1 MGDWFAAAE
10 ASYWNYHSWLA
21 KIWFISF
28 VIRLFYIWWLCL
40 VVMAKEV
47 IRLRDVSKFY
57 PMGDSVVKALSHLE
71 FKVFQGEFVAI
82 MGPSGSGKSTAMN
95 LVGSLDMPTH
105 GTIYLDN
112 EDISELTES
121 DLAQVRGK
129 RIGFIFQSFNLIP
142 NLTVKE
148 NVMLP
153 MMFQGTSV
161 EERSDRAEELLRLVE
176 LHDRMDHYPGEIS
189 GGQMQRVAIA
199 RSLANDPEVILADE
213 PTGNLDTK
221 TGAIVMEFL
230 EKLNKQGKTIIMVTH
245 DPELAE
251 EYADVVYWLK
261 DGELEKVTKRV
272 GKRFVDV
279 TKRKKKEMKEKN

>member
-1 MGDWFAAAE
+1 MVQT
-10 ASYWNYHSWLA
+10 HSSVPSRKGTTPSVPL
-21 KIWFISF
+21 KGKVPIVSG
-28 VIRLFYIWWLCL
+28 
-40 VVMAKEV
+40 KEV
-47 IRLRDVSKFY
+47 IRLRNVSKHY
-57 PMGDSVVKALSHLE
+57 QMGNSIVRALNHLE
-71 FKVFQGEFVAI
+71 LKVFDGEFIAI

-105 GTIYLDN
+105 GTIYLDGG
-112 EDISELTES
+112 DISEFSES

-129 RIGFIFQSFNLIP
+129 KIGFIFQSFNLIP

-161 EERSDRAEELLRLVE
+161 EKRGEKAEELLKLVE
-176 LHDRMDHYPGEIS
+176 LHDRMNHYPGEIS

-199 RSLANDPEVILADE
+199 RSLANDPEIILADE

-230 EKLNKQGKTIIMVTH
+230 EKLNKQGKTVIMVTH
-245 DPELAE
+245 DPDLAKK
-251 EYADVVYWLK
+251 YADVIYQLR

-272 GKRFVDV
+272 GKKFVDV
-279 TKRKKKEMKEKN
+279 TKRKKKEAKSNGGK

>member
-1 MGDWFAAAE
+1 MEESAG
-10 ASYWNYHSWLA
+10 
-21 KIWFISF
+21 
-28 VIRLFYIWWLCL
+28 
-40 VVMAKEV
+40 KEV
-47 IRLRDVSKFY
+47 IRLRNVSKHY
-57 PMGDSVVKALSHLE
+57 PMGDSIVRALSHLE
-71 FKVFQGEFVAI
+71 FKVFEGEFVAI

-112 EDISELTES
+112 EDISEFAES

-153 MMFQGTSV
+153 MMFQGTSF
-161 EERSDRAEELLRLVE
+161 EERSDKAEELLKLVE
-176 LHDRMDHYPGEIS
+176 LHDRMEHYPGEIS
-189 GGQMQRVAIA
+189 GGEMQRVAIA

-213 PTGNLDTK
+213 PTGNLDSK

-245 DPELAE
+245 DANLAE
-251 EYADVVYWLK
+251 KYADVVYWLL
-261 DGELEKVTKRV
+261 DGRLDKVTKRV

-279 TKRKKKEMKEKN
+279 TKKKKREMKKGQV